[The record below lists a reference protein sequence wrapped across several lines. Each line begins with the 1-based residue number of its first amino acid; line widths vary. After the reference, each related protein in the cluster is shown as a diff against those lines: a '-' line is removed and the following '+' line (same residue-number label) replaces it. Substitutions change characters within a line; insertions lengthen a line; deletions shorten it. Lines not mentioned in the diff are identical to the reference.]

1 MDKLQKARFDLFNM
15 MRGRVIPAGV
25 MADIRY
31 AVDEPQ
37 YLKFKEIYD
46 DEMLKFL
53 LVVNDNSLS
62 GIYAF
67 WDEVF
72 PNEPLNLDAIEFLR
86 SKDFA
91 EIKVSWKDELTNF
104 IRNEAKSEKR
114 PYLVKLADALY
125 VRQTNLNLQ
134 QVLADMLQK
143 QVEVNVDYDVY
154 WGFCL
159 LFFSFDL
166 MTEELFPQFYEAVE
180 KHKNSLI
187 KL

>member
-1 MDKLQKARFDLFNM
+1 MEKLQKARFDLFNM
-15 MRGRVIPAGV
+15 MRGRVIPTGV

-37 YLKFKEIYD
+37 YLKFRKIFD
-46 DEMLKFL
+46 DEMLKNL

-62 GIYAF
+62 GFHAF

-72 PNEPLNLDAIEFLR
+72 PNEPLDLDAIEFLR
-86 SKDFA
+86 SNNFA
-91 EIKVSWKDELTNF
+91 EIEVSWKDELTNF
-104 IRNEAKSEKR
+104 IRNEAKSDKR
-114 PYLVKLADALY
+114 PYLVKLADALH
-125 VRQTNLNLQ
+125 VKHMVLDLRKI
-134 QVLADMLQK
+134 LADMLKK
-143 QVEVNVDYDVY
+143 QAELVADYDVY

-159 LFFSFDL
+159 LFSSFDL
-166 MTEELFPQFYEAVE
+166 MTEELLPQFYEAVE